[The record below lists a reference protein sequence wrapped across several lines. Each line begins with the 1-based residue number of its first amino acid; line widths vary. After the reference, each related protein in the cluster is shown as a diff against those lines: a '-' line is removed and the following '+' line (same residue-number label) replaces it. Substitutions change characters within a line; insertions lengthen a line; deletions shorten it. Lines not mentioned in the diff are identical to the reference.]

1 MIYKKN
7 DDGSILLKKLNIVID
22 GVERRY
28 ENLTFKNMKEFDS
41 FMFNIIC

>member
-28 ENLTFKNMKEFDS
+28 ENLTFKNMKAFDS
-41 FMFNIIC
+41 FISQF